1 MRVGNS
7 SYSYTNCGTIGTS
20 ETEASSGMETIETV
34 GREVAMWCYSTCTG
48 SDVDVV
54 EQWLLYI

>member
-1 MRVGNS
+1 ML
-7 SYSYTNCGTIGTS
+7 
-20 ETEASSGMETIETV
+20 ETEASSGTETIETV
-34 GREVAMWCYSTCTG
+34 GREVAMWCYSTFTG